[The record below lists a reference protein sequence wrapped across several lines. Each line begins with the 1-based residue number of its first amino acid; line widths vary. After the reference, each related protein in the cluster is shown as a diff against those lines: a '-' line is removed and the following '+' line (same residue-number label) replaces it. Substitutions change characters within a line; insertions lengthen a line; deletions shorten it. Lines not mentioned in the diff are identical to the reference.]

1 MLMSWSSFLLMCAF
15 LIAAGLQYGLAIF
28 AISDLRKRERLRGAN
43 KVTWSLIVLC
53 IPFIGTLLYVTLAT
67 DGLPIPRP
75 SPADTWPGKRW
86 RSVRSVKRVG
96 ESLMRGTEVP
106 PRADP
111 WENLPISHEPL
122 DSSEPRAWND
132 PR

>member
-1 MLMSWSSFLLMCAF
+1 MSAF

-67 DGLPIPRP
+67 DGLPVPRP
-75 SPADTWPGKRW
+75 SPAATWPGKRW
-86 RSVRSVKRVG
+86 RLARSFKRVG
-96 ESLMRGTEVP
+96 ESFVRGAEVP
-106 PRADP
+106 RELDP
-111 WENLPISHEPL
+111 WENLPTSHEPL
-122 DSSEPRAWND
+122 NAEEPREWNA

>member
-1 MLMSWSSFLLMCAF
+1 MCAF
-15 LIAAGLQYGLAIF
+15 VLAACLQYGLAIF

-43 KVTWSLIVLC
+43 KVTWSLVVLC

-96 ESLMRGTEVP
+96 ESLVRGAEVQ
-106 PRADP
+106 READP
-111 WENLPISHEPL
+111 WENLPTSHEPL
-122 DSSEPRAWND
+122 IAEEPRDWNSRD
-132 PR
+132 R

>member
-1 MLMSWSSFLLMCAF
+1 MCAF
-15 LIAAGLQYGLAIF
+15 IIAAGLQYGLAIF
-28 AISDLRKRERLRGAN
+28 AIADLRRREHLRGAN

-53 IPFIGTLLYVTLAT
+53 IPFIGTLLYVMLAT

-75 SPADTWPGKRW
+75 SPSDTWPGKRW

-106 PRADP
+106 READP
-111 WENLPISHEPL
+111 WEDLPASHEPL
-122 DSSEPRAWND
+122 SATEPEDWHSR
-132 PR
+132 R

>member
-1 MLMSWSSFLLMCAF
+1 MTWSSFLLMCAF
-15 LIAAGLQYGLAIF
+15 VVAACLQYGLAIF
-28 AISDLRKRERLRGAN
+28 AIGDLRRREHLRGAN

-75 SPADTWPGKRW
+75 SPAGTWPGKRW
-86 RSVRSVKRVG
+86 RTVRSVKRVG

-106 PRADP
+106 HETDP
-111 WENLPISHEPL
+111 WENLPTSHEPM
-122 DSSEPRAWND
+122 SQEEPRDWNAS
-132 PR
+132 R

>member
-1 MLMSWSSFLLMCAF
+1 MSWASFFLMSAF

-28 AISDLRKRERLRGAN
+28 AISDLRKREHLRGAN

-67 DGLPIPRP
+67 DGLPVPRP

-86 RSVRSVKRVG
+86 RLARSVKRVG
-96 ESLMRGTEVP
+96 ESLVRGAEVP
-106 PRADP
+106 REVDP
-111 WENLPISHEPL
+111 WENLPASHEPL
-122 DSSEPRAWND
+122 NAEEPRDWNA